1 MRDDPRR
8 TAAGS
13 ASPTRLE
20 PVPGEPAATAA
31 IGSERAL
38 LVADYHAG
46 YESGLR
52 YERGVDVPSRAPDRR
67 ERLAA
72 LLERTDPDRLVVLG
86 DLMHSIGDPGGAE
99 RGELEVL
106 FESFAS
112 DLAVTVVKGNHDGRI
127 ETWLAESDA
136 VEATVDVVP
145 GGGVALGDV
154 GVCHGHTCPR
164 GPPSRATS
172 SVWATNTPAC
182 DSRTRSAA
190 AASNVRGFE
199 GDSIRPRSV
208 TGPNTRAF
216 RGSSVPTNRPRRR
229 SSCRRST
236 TSSGGPG
243 STCPDSRFS
252 PRFFRRDLQTA
263 RPICWTER
271 GSVPTSSSERVRS
284 DWSPVGR
291 PVQATVFVTLFAA
304 VPPRSDQ
311 KRFNCITIIGR

>member
-13 ASPTRLE
+13 ASPTRVE

-31 IGSERAL
+31 LGSERAL

-127 ETWLAESDA
+127 ETWLAESGA

-154 GVCHGHTCPR
+154 GICHGHTW
-164 GPPSRATS
+164 PSRAALETDVLCLGHEHPCVRLEDAVGGS
-172 SVWATNTPAC
+172 RIERAWLRGRLDPAPFR
-182 DSRTRSAA
+182 DRPEYEGVSWLERADESPPAA
-190 AASNVRGFE
+190 IVVPAFNDLVGGTWSNVSGQSFLSPFLPSGLADGEAYLLDGTRL
-199 GDSIRPRSV
+199 
-208 TGPNTRAF
+208 GPY
-216 RGSSVPTNRPRRR
+216 
-229 SSCRRST
+229 
-236 TSSGGPG
+236 
-243 STCPDSRFS
+243 
-252 PRFFRRDLQTA
+252 
-263 RPICWTER
+263 E
-271 GSVPTSSSERVRS
+271 
-284 DWSPVGR
+284 
-291 PVQATVFVTLFAA
+291 FV
-304 VPPRSDQ
+304 
-311 KRFNCITIIGR
+311 